1 MDLTKNAKTAKP
13 ILHKGETG
21 EKDILPTQAI
31 YDRVEV
37 PQATLEEEA
46 ELFVSRNRGLRLLV
60 MVEHPQQP
68 GFYMQNNV
76 AFRDGKFRTSD
87 QNLIAALKKHP
98 SFGGTHAK
106 TFSDLPPNAR
116 ASLYWAGNLPEE
128 LQRQDRLEA
137 EQLTRDREQYEDPFR
152 IRK

>member
-1 MDLTKNAKTAKP
+1 MDLTKNAKAVKP
-13 ILHKGETG
+13 ILHKGES
-21 EKDILPTQAI
+21 EARESVPVKAV
-31 YDRVEV
+31 YDKVEI
-37 PQATLEEEA
+37 PQAALEEEA
-46 ELFVSRNRGLRLLV
+46 ELFVTRNRGLRLLV
-60 MVEHPQQP
+60 MVENEDHPGYYTQA
-68 GFYMQNNV
+68 NV

-87 QNLIAALKKHP
+87 QSLITALKRHS
-98 SFGGTHAK
+98 SFGGSHAK
-106 TFSDLPPNAR
+106 SFTDMPPQPR